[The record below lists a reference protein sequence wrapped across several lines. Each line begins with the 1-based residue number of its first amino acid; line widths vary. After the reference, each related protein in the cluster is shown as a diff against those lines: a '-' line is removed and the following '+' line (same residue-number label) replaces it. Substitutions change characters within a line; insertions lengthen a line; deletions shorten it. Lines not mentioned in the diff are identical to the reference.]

1 MLSIFH
7 VNSLDEAYM
16 LLRLDLPQLKLEY
29 LHCQKSVIRTNN
41 PYRSFLLWTSFCFL
55 QVSQQKRVRMVSN
68 NITYS

>member
-41 PYRSFLLWTSFCFL
+41 PYHSFLLWTSFCFL